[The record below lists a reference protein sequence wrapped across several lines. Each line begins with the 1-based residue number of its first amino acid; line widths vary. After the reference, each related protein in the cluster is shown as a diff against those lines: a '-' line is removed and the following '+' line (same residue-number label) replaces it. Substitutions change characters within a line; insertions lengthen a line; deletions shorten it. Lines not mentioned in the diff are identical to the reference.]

1 MSLLEIIILT
11 VGVVIGALLSGLRG
25 LRRRAEPAPV
35 PVPVIVQPEPVQ
47 QTKAVLVAQEAMHAE
62 AKEQASE
69 DAQKLARE
77 ARPTGDIKGAVDDLF

>member
-1 MSLLEIIILT
+1 VSLLEIIILT

-35 PVPVIVQPEPVQ
+35 RVIVQPEPVQ
-47 QTKAVLVAQEAMHAE
+47 QTKAVLRAQEAVHVE
-62 AKEQASE
+62 VKEQAAE

>member
-25 LRRRAEPAPV
+25 LRRRAEPT
-35 PVPVIVQPEPVQ
+35 PVPVIVQPSPPQ
-47 QTKAVLVAQEAMHAE
+47 QIKAVLGAQEAVHAE
-62 AKEQASE
+62 VKEQAAE